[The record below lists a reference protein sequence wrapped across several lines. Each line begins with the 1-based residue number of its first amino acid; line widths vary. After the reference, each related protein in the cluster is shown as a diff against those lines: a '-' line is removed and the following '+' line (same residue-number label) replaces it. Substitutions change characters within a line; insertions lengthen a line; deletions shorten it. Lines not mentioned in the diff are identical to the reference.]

1 MEYVQA
7 PRARVHLEGADDGSP
22 CKCIEATE
30 MSSFVLPATK
40 RLIKRGA
47 IQIGLEAVALPG
59 IGQVFHSNAG
69 RGIIFTLHHVRPQR
83 KIDYEPNAVL
93 SITPRFLEMAI
104 DAATECG
111 LVPVPLS
118 DLPRLLSET
127 ADTRRFVCFTLDD
140 GYRDNVEFAAP
151 IFRKYRVPYTIF
163 VTSGF
168 VHRTQTMWWETAE
181 VLTREVPSFKL
192 DLGSRTETLRCETRR
207 QKFEA
212 FHRLTTIVHTFNE
225 DDAVASIDLAAR
237 ANGIDPVSIVDHLIL
252 DSKELRELS
261 KDPLAQIG
269 AHTVSHVNLRRVST
283 ERLRFELLSSAGA
296 IEECTGQYPEAL
308 AYPYGW
314 FPAVSDRE
322 TQMAREL
329 GFSVAV
335 TTWPGMLSTRSL
347 ETPTRLNRVSLNGYY
362 QKKRYVKALITG
374 IPFRVMWHLG
384 DSSDLQ

>member
-1 MEYVQA
+1 
-7 PRARVHLEGADDGSP
+7 
-22 CKCIEATE
+22 
-30 MSSFVLPATK
+30 
-40 RLIKRGA
+40 
-47 IQIGLEAVALPG
+47 
-59 IGQVFHSNAG
+59 
-69 RGIIFTLHHVRPQR
+69 
-83 KIDYEPNAVL
+83 
-93 SITPRFLEMAI
+93 
-104 DAATECG
+104 
-111 LVPVPLS
+111 
-118 DLPRLLSET
+118 
-127 ADTRRFVCFTLDD
+127 VCFTLDD